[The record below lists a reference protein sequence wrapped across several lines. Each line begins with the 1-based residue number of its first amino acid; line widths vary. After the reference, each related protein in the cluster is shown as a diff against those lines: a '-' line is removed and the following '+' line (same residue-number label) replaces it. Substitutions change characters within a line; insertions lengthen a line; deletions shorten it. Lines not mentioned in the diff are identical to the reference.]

1 MFIKSLPTLLS
12 SVLVL
17 PCAYA
22 LQENS
27 ASIGINATV
36 TSAHITIS
44 GGSGNACAPGQYW
57 HIPDGK
63 CRTAAF
69 LRNVS
74 AGTEAGVTSCDPGY
88 TGSTNLRRDC
98 TKPMYGWTSPD
109 GEIFSYYGAKS
120 CGAWYVTSSNCTAD
134 PPPSP
139 PPSSPTTPTTPTTK
153 TITIKAMICMETDS
167 GYNDG
172 GGLPALPKM
181 YRDLIIKEYRS
192 WGAGGRCPEKGGY
205 DFYVNR
211 LISYGTTYGTFG
223 NGWKVMQKEMD
234 AEAKNND
241 EYGQG
246 GVDAA
251 NNICNTTAKSELGSL
266 WTATYIS
273 GTGNQCT
280 ATSN

>member
-74 AGTEAGVTSCDPGY
+74 AGTEAGVSSCDPGY
-88 TGSTNLRRDC
+88 TGSTYLRRDC
-98 TKPMYGWTSPD
+98 SKPLYGWTTPN

-120 CGAWYVTSSNCTAD
+120 CGAWYVTSSNCTAV
-134 PPPSP
+134 P
-139 PPSSPTTPTTPTTK
+139 PPSSPPPSGPVPGSTTTMITANLICDATNPNYSAGNG
-153 TITIKAMICMETDS
+153 TISDKNKIIKA
-167 GYNDG
+167 YLNH
-172 GGLPALPKM
+172 PNKF
-181 YRDLIIKEYRS
+181 
-192 WGAGGRCPEKGGY
+192 GRCPEMY
-205 DFYVNR
+205 Y
-211 LISYGTTYGTFG
+211 TY
-223 NGWKVMQKEMD
+223 NGWTFWQSKLSSETIDQVVTDITNYSLPNSEVQKVVDHACVDSANK
-234 AEAKNND
+234 A
-241 EYGQG
+241 YG
-246 GVDAA
+246 AA
-251 NNICNTTAKSELGSL
+251 YVSAVFIKGS
-266 WTATYIS
+266 
-273 GTGNQCT
+273 GNKCT
-280 ATSN
+280 VTF